1 MTFKRQN
8 PHVRDGKPAERLA
21 ERTLAL
27 VDIPSVSR
35 AEAEAMAYV
44 RTELPLAPVWS
55 SEDVLFATS
64 RRTPGRPLV
73 MLAGHVD
80 TVPAQDNVP
89 GRIENGSVIGLG
101 ASDMKGGVAVMLE
114 LADWAAANE
123 TELDLGFL
131 FFTREELP
139 AEESPVPEFLDAC
152 AEAKE
157 AALVIVLEPTDNE
170 LHVGCVGNLSA
181 GLTFRGTSAHSARP
195 WTGEN
200 AIHKAAA
207 TLAPLAELEPLD
219 VEVDGLVFRE
229 VVSVVAIEG
238 GIADNVVP
246 DRCLAG
252 LNYRYAPGR
261 TREQAEARL
270 RQLAGDAD
278 VEILGNSPPAH
289 VVVDTPL
296 VARLREAG
304 GLAVRPKQA
313 WTPVAQF
320 AEAGLDAVNLGP
332 GATRYAHRADEQVDT
347 AELVRT
353 FETLRLFAG

>member
-170 LHVGCVGNLSA
+170 LHLGCVGNLSA

-207 TLAPLAELEPLD
+207 TLAP
-219 VEVDGLVFRE
+219 
-229 VVSVVAIEG
+229 
-238 GIADNVVP
+238 
-246 DRCLAG
+246 
-252 LNYRYAPGR
+252 
-261 TREQAEARL
+261 
-270 RQLAGDAD
+270 
-278 VEILGNSPPAH
+278 
-289 VVVDTPL
+289 
-296 VARLREAG
+296 
-304 GLAVRPKQA
+304 
-313 WTPVAQF
+313 
-320 AEAGLDAVNLGP
+320 
-332 GATRYAHRADEQVDT
+332 
-347 AELVRT
+347 
-353 FETLRLFAG
+353 